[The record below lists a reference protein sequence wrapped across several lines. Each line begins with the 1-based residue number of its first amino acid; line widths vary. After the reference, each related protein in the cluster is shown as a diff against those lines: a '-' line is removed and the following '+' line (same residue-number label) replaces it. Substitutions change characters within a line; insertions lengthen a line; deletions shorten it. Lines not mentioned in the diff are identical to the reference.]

1 MTRAIDW
8 PPGLEPENCAFVAE
22 NTVFCDVAPERI
34 WAWLVRPLTWPDH
47 YPGASSVRFVRGS
60 EGPLLSMG
68 ACISWRVSWR
78 MMSLRVTATI
88 DRFEENAYLGWSGSG
103 FGTRAHHVWTL
114 ERDGKG
120 TRFYTAEAQRGPG
133 SKVLAPI
140 LKKRIEEAH
149 QSWLE
154 GLVRAAEKSAPR

>member
-8 PPGLEPENCAFVAE
+8 PAGLEPENHALLAE
-22 NTVFCDVAPERI
+22 NTVLCDIEPDRI

-47 YPGASSVRFVRGS
+47 YAGASSVRFVRGS
-60 EGPLLSMG
+60 AGPLLARGTS
-68 ACISWRVSWR
+68 ISWRT
-78 MMSLRVTATI
+78 MGLRVTATI

-114 ERDGKG
+114 ERDGSK

-133 SKVLAPI
+133 SKLLAPI
-140 LKKRIEEAH
+140 LKKQIEKAH

-154 GLVRAAEKSAPR
+154 GLVRAATNGTPS